1 MKLNTAVKV
10 KMVSTL
16 ALILLL
22 LAAAGGWIAE
32 YAEQDTIERLQSLG
46 GMTGTWRTDYSECT
60 YHNPQ
65 RINGVL
71 VDLSTIVKVRAFYE
85 ASTVGETPRT

>member
-1 MKLNTAVKV
+1 MTSKEQTIEYIRQYISARAV
-10 KMVSTL
+10 
-16 ALILLL
+16 
-22 LAAAGGWIAE
+22 GFWIAE